1 MRPQQ
6 GCDTS
11 HTVDNMTC
19 GTSINNGAADW
30 VGFIVRSRDEEEGHD
45 GLLSCLIAT
54 EQVAQCADCNQ
65 LLAAILSLCAVCQS
79 EPTPSAMPDLTV
91 SYPRQPLC
99 SLRYDE
105 LPPVDNVDH
114 DTQTWVNPLCCV
126 CPTTHPRGTRCG
138 LCRFLCSWWC
148 PQREFSPFG
157 DAALCHLLRAVAP
170 SATYVG
176 A

>member
-65 LLAAILSLCAVCQS
+65 LLAVILSLCAVCQS

-114 DTQTWVNPLCCV
+114 DTQTWVDPLCCV
-126 CPTTHPRGTRCG
+126 CPTTHPREGPGVGFAGFSLDKVSTR
-138 LCRFLCSWWC
+138 S
-148 PQREFSPFG
+148 S
-157 DAALCHLLRAVAP
+157 
-170 SATYVG
+170 
-176 A
+176 